1 MGARELPTEVW
12 KGKPG
17 KAGTAAACAGPTL
30 GQTMPLEKL
39 FARADEL
46 RAAGRTDDAIGLYF
60 GWANGS
66 DHPLRHLALFNLGSL
81 LQSEGDLP
89 GAIAAYQACLNACP
103 GFGQA
108 VVNLGLAH
116 ESAGHA
122 DLALQTWGTLAAQRY
137 LNENTDTAL
146 LTMALNHIGRLH
158 ENYKRYQL
166 AERALEAS
174 LLLDPK
180 QPAAIQHWVH
190 VRQKACMWPVYKPL
204 PGLSPNEQLMATSP
218 LAMLALCDDPA
229 QQLLTAHAFVGRT
242 YPLQEQRL
250 SEGRHYSHPR
260 VRIGYVSGDL
270 CVHAVGLLLAEY
282 LESHDRERFEIYGY
296 DFSPEDGTA
305 HRMRLVKAFDQL
317 RPIHHLDDREV
328 AQLILDDE
336 IDVLIDLHGLS
347 NGARPGIFALHPAPL
362 QGTWLGFIGTTSMP
376 WFDFVIA
383 DRHVLPDS
391 ATLHFREKPL
401 HVDGSFLPVAIAGT
415 PARNATRAEF
425 GLPDDAYVMAAFG
438 NSYKLNPQLF
448 SHWMNILRRAPN
460 ALLWLIDDNPSAREQ
475 LIEQARRAGAD
486 LSRIHFSPR
495 ASHAEY
501 RAYLS
506 VADLFLDTYPYNCG
520 STTNDVLQAGL
531 PVLTVSG
538 KTMVSRMGGSLLHAM
553 NLGGMVARDLNQ
565 YEDMAVA
572 FATGERQPQKAKL
585 DPVLSRALNLKLV
598 RSVERG
604 LMNLMQHPMQHP
616 MPHHLH
622 AEPAVSLND
631 NA

>member
-1 MGARELPTEVW
+1 MGARELTNEAW
-12 KGKPG
+12 AGAAG
-17 KAGTAAACAGPTL
+17 KAGRTHAPAPSPGARQPGLAGPL
-30 GQTMPLEKL
+30 LAETMPLEQL

-46 RAAGRTDDAIGLYF
+46 RAAGRIDDAIGLYF
-60 GWANGS
+60 SWVDRS
-66 DHPLRHLALFNLGSL
+66 QHPHRHLALFNLGSL

-89 GAIAAYQACLNACP
+89 GAIATYQACLNACP

-108 VVNLGLAH
+108 VINLGLAQ
-116 ESAGHA
+116 ERVGHV

-137 LNENTDTAL
+137 LNEGTDSAL
-146 LTMALNHIGRLH
+146 LTMALNHIGRVH
-158 ENYKRYQL
+158 ENHKRYLL

-190 VRQKACMWPVYKPL
+190 VRQKACLWPVYKPL
-204 PGLSPNEQLMATSP
+204 PGLSANEQLMATSP
-218 LAMLALCDDPA
+218 LAMLALDDDPA

-242 YPLQEQRL
+242 YPLTEECL
-250 SEGRHYSHPR
+250 SKGRHYRHSR

-270 CVHAVGLLLAEY
+270 CVHAVGLLLAEF
-282 LESHDRERFEIYGY
+282 LEQHDRERFEIYGY

-305 HRMRLVKAFDQL
+305 QRMRLVRGFDHL
-317 RPIHHLDDREV
+317 RPIHQLADRDV
-328 AQLILDDE
+328 AQLVLEDE

-347 NGARPGIFALHPAPL
+347 SGARPGIFALHPAPL
-362 QGTWLGFIGTTSMP
+362 QGTWLGFIGTTAMP

-383 DRHVLPDS
+383 DRHVLPES
-391 ATLHFREKPL
+391 GALHFRERAL
-401 HVDGSFLPVAIAGT
+401 HVDGSFLPVALAGT
-415 PARNATRAEF
+415 PARQATRAEF
-425 GLPDDAYVMAAFG
+425 GLREDAWVMAAFG
-438 NSYKLNPQLF
+438 NSYKLNPTLF

-460 ALLWLIDDNPSAREQ
+460 AVLWLIDDNATAREN
-475 LIEQARRAGAD
+475 LVEQARRAGAD

-495 ASHAEY
+495 TSHAEY

-538 KTMVSRMGGSLLHAM
+538 RTMVSRMGGSLLQAL
-553 NLGGMVARDLNQ
+553 NLGGMVARDLAQ

-572 FATGERQPQKAKL
+572 FATGERAPEKIKL
-585 DPVLSRALNLKLV
+585 DPALSRAMNLKLA
-598 RSVERG
+598 RSIERG
-604 LMNLMQHPMQHP
+604 LLSLMQNP
-616 MPHHLH
+616 
-622 AEPAVSLND
+622 SSR
-631 NA
+631 